1 MGFRNL
7 LRRGSYLDLD
17 YIYGDALTNA
27 GGEYPLDYQAMA
39 ARPETAKIVAT
50 DVATGQPVYFDFH
63 DMAQDDYGAIK
74 ASCCVPVVNRPY
86 RWRGKAYY
94 DGGLSD
100 PIPFQQASQAG
111 CDRVEVILTR
121 PKDYYRDPNKDQRK
135 AKLLRKS
142 HNAARVLAGLAP
154 LHNGPEA
161 KGAEVMRALLPD
173 VPQIFVFDSSFFFQL
188 PKAASTYALNKEIA
202 DQYHIRRYGAHG
214 TSHEF
219 ISSVVPGVIGKPA
232 EGLKQIVLHIG
243 NGASASAEVS
253 GKPVETSMGLTPLEG
268 LMMGGRTG
276 DIDPAVV
283 FHLIRNAHMN
293 VDELDTLFNKRSGM
307 MGMTGFG
314 DLREVHRLVAEGNE
328 DAKLALDVYV
338 HRIVSY
344 IGNYTYQMGG
354 CDVITFTAGV
364 GENDDIVRKMVC
376 DKLAPFGVK
385 LDEEKNAKRSKEPR
399 IISTPDSSV
408 IIAVIPTNEELAIAR
423 KSAEIAENGA
433 DTYGNTFAK

>member
-1 MGFRNL
+1 MAKTVLVINSGSSSIKYQLVDLESGEGLASGLVEKIGEPVDGHYKHEYNGEKHELEEPIHDHEQGLKRVLGFFKEY
-7 LRRGSYLDLD
+7 GPDLSE
-17 YIYGDALTNA
+17 A
-27 GGEYPLDYQAMA
+27 G
-39 ARPETAKIVAT
+39 IVAVGHRVVQGGSLFPKPALVT
-50 DVATGQPVYFDFH
+50 DKTINAV
-63 DMAQDDYGAIK
+63 
-74 ASCCVPVVNRPY
+74 
-86 RWRGKAYY
+86 
-94 DGGLSD
+94 
-100 PIPFQQASQAG
+100 
-111 CDRVEVILTR
+111 
-121 PKDYYRDPNKDQRK
+121 KD
-135 AKLLRKS
+135 
-142 HNAARVLAGLAP
+142 LAVLAP

-219 ISSVVPGVIGKPA
+219 ISSVVPGAI
-232 EGLKQIVLHIG
+232 
-243 NGASASAEVS
+243 

-433 DTYGNTFAK
+433 DTYGNTFTK

>member
-1 MGFRNL
+1 MSSSSVLVINSGSSSIKYQLVDPETGDAIAKGIVERIGDTTGLIKHEHGDAVTKEELPVPDHTVGMREVLRLFDTEGPSLAEAHILAVGHRVVQGGRYFDGPALITDEVRNL
-7 LRRGSYLDLD
+7 IEELC
-17 YIYGDALTNA
+17 
-27 GGEYPLDYQAMA
+27 P
-39 ARPETAKIVAT
+39 
-50 DVATGQPVYFDFH
+50 
-63 DMAQDDYGAIK
+63 
-74 ASCCVPVVNRPY
+74 
-86 RWRGKAYY
+86 
-94 DGGLSD
+94 
-100 PIPFQQASQAG
+100 
-111 CDRVEVILTR
+111 
-121 PKDYYRDPNKDQRK
+121 
-135 AKLLRKS
+135 
-142 HNAARVLAGLAP
+142 LAP
-154 LHNGPEA
+154 LHNPA
-161 KGAEVMRALLPD
+161 HLKGIDVARELMPD
-173 VPQIFVFDSSFFFQL
+173 VPHVAVFDTAFFQQL
-188 PKAASTYALNKEIA
+188 PDKAALYALETETAEK
-202 DQYHIRRYGAHG
+202 YSVRRYGAHG
-214 TSHEF
+214 TSHEY
-219 ISSVVPGVIGKPA
+219 ISSVVPDVIGKPA

-293 VDELDTLFNKRSGM
+293 VDELDALFNKRSGM
-307 MGMTGFG
+307 MGMTGYG
-314 DLREVHRLVAEGNE
+314 DLREVHRLVSEGNE

-364 GENDDIVRKMVC
+364 GENDDVVRKMVC

-385 LDEEKNAKRSKEPR
+385 LDEEKNATRSKEPR

-423 KSAEIAENGA
+423 KSAAIAEAGT

>member
-1 MGFRNL
+1 M
-7 LRRGSYLDLD
+7 
-17 YIYGDALTNA
+17 
-27 GGEYPLDYQAMA
+27 
-39 ARPETAKIVAT
+39 
-50 DVATGQPVYFDFH
+50 
-63 DMAQDDYGAIK
+63 
-74 ASCCVPVVNRPY
+74 
-86 RWRGKAYY
+86 
-94 DGGLSD
+94 
-100 PIPFQQASQAG
+100 
-111 CDRVEVILTR
+111 
-121 PKDYYRDPNKDQRK
+121 
-135 AKLLRKS
+135 
-142 HNAARVLAGLAP
+142 
-154 LHNGPEA
+154 
-161 KGAEVMRALLPD
+161 
-173 VPQIFVFDSSFFFQL
+173 
-188 PKAASTYALNKEIA
+188 
-202 DQYHIRRYGAHG
+202 
-214 TSHEF
+214 
-219 ISSVVPGVIGKPA
+219 VPGVIGKPA

-433 DTYGNTFAK
+433 DTYGNTFTK